1 MRYTAPKLAT
11 LILAALAFVGRIQAA
26 SPPSAADVGDAETF
40 GNNVIYMGAGSGFV
54 TLSPDCSAEP
64 SPSPGPPTNQCFD
77 LAGAPATTTFNATN
91 ICHIKLPSN
100 STRNVIYPALNFFV
114 DYQLQNTTGVP
125 QPQGLFDFVAS
136 VDIESDVLN
145 DPSVI
150 DPGTGLPAGGRIT
163 AEFTYRYRD
172 DRSMDVNDRQRTRIT
187 LVRVG
192 NTGIT
197 KAQLV
202 SQGLSPAI
210 VDSLFHSPMN
220 IRMNI
225 RGTAKLVTDASIT
238 GNMRLFGDK

>member
-1 MRYTAPKLAT
+1 MRCTASKLAIVV
-11 LILAALAFVGRIQAA
+11 LSALALADRGQAG
-26 SPPSAADVGDAETF
+26 PPSASDVGDAETF

-54 TLSPDCSAEP
+54 NLSPDCSAEP

-77 LAGAPATTTFNATN
+77 LAATPATTTFNATN
-91 ICHIKLPSN
+91 ICHVKLPKD

-114 DYQLQNTTGVP
+114 DYQLQNTTGTP

-136 VDIESDVLN
+136 MDIESDVLN

-172 DRSMDVNDRQRTRIT
+172 DRSMDVNARQRTRIT

-202 SQGLSPAI
+202 GQGLSPTV
-210 VDSLFHSPMN
+210 VDNLFHSSMN
-220 IRMNI
+220 IRLNI